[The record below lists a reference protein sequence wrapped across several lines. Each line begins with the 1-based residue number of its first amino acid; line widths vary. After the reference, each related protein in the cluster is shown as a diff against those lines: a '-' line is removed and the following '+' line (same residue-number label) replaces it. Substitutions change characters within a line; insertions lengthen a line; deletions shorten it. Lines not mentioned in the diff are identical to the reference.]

1 MVETKLAVILEEIRT
16 SRDGLDH
23 ICGDGGCKYAHITPE
38 TAEYETHF
46 ADPRP
51 CRDPPVRV
59 ARSAGAAIGPGRDR
73 QGRRPSAARADGFVP
88 CYPWTWGSCGQERT
102 CLAMNLLQGHE
113 ASCPHCWETI
123 SLTLDLSVPEQSYIE
138 DCPVCCKP
146 MLVSYSAADGEL
158 DALSVDPS
166 D

>member
-1 MVETKLAVILEEIRT
+1 M
-16 SRDGLDH
+16 DH
-23 ICGDGGCKYAHITPE
+23 ICGYGERKNAHKMSE
-38 TAEYETHF
+38 TAEYATQF
-46 ADPRP
+46 ADPRRGA
-51 CRDPPVRV
+51 RDPAKGCAIGGAASGRRAGVRV
-59 ARSAGAAIGPGRDR
+59 DSLLFFGVGL
-73 QGRRPSAARADGFVP
+73 AARKG
-88 CYPWTWGSCGQERT
+88 R
-102 CLAMNLLQGHE
+102 LAMNLLQGHE
-113 ASCPHCWETI
+113 ATCPHCWETI

>member
-1 MVETKLAVILEEIRT
+1 MRHNSQIRAAVLGPTK
-16 SRDGLDH
+16 DG
-23 ICGDGGCKYAHITPE
+23 
-38 TAEYETHF
+38 
-46 ADPRP
+46 R
-51 CRDPPVRV
+51 R
-59 ARSAGAAIGPGRDR
+59 PGRDR
-73 QGRRPSAARADGFVP
+73 PPRGRAGSFLGILGLRA
-88 CYPWTWGSCGQERT
+88 CGQERT

-113 ASCPHCWETI
+113 ATCPHCWETI